1 MSFNPDISKQAQ
13 EAIFSKKTNK
23 LSHPLVLFN
32 NILMHCTSTKKHLS
46 VYLDEKLY
54 FRTHIREKK
63 RKASKKT
70 VVTKKLSKSLPR
82 NSLLTI
88 CK

>member
-23 LSHPLVLFN
+23 LSHSLVLFN

-46 VYLDEKLY
+46 VCLDEKLY
-54 FRTHIREKK
+54 FNTHIREKNEK
-63 RKASKKT
+63 LARK
-70 VVTKKLSKSLPR
+70 L
-82 NSLLTI
+82 
-88 CK
+88 